1 MWALL
6 CFAQQRRKAKIRRD
20 AAGKEAGCFHS
31 LGFLRSKNPRLK
43 NGMDAV
49 FEQRKG

>member
-1 MWALL
+1 MLELL
-6 CFAQQRRKAKIRRD
+6 CGARQLRKAENGRD
-20 AAGKEAGCFHS
+20 AAGKEAGWFCS